1 VSDKIKQYI
10 TRYSTMAKMSYRKVV
25 NYHPWAKKVVWIL
38 LILLAVKI
46 TMSLYGHYKK
56 SKKSAVLTVQVSQV
70 RKQSM
75 PVLIKSPGSISA
87 INSVSITPQITG
99 IIKNIAFEAGDYVE
113 KGQLL
118 FEIEQAPFLESLR
131 QAKATLS
138 RDESTL
144 IQNKADA
151 KRYDE
156 LAKKEY
162 VTRQQAEQT
171 ATTVLAQT
179 AIVEASRA
187 LVQQAEIQLDYT
199 IIQAP
204 MNGKTGDF
212 TVNQGD
218 LVVANSQTP
227 LVVINQSNLLWV
239 SFNLAQSYL
248 PSILRYQ
255 QEAPLTVNVFPDHD
269 ETTLLGTGELV
280 LIDNAINTQT
290 GTVLL
295 KGKIKNPDNKL
306 WPGMMV
312 NVELV
317 LTIEPNAIVVPGN
330 AIQFDQTGNF
340 VYCVENGKARVKRVV
355 VSRQIKG
362 LAVITTG
369 LTGDETVI
377 TTIAPDLV
385 DGSVVAISGNGA

>member
-1 VSDKIKQYI
+1 M
-10 TRYSTMAKMSYRKVV
+10 RYQAMAKRWYLKVIH
-25 NYHPWAKKVVWIL
+25 YHPWAKKVLWIL

-46 TMSLYGHYKK
+46 TSALYTHYQK
-56 SKKSAVLTVQVSQV
+56 SKKSAVLSVQVSTV
-70 RKQSM
+70 HRQSM
-75 PVLIKSPGSISA
+75 PVLIKAPGSISA
-87 INSVSITPQITG
+87 INAVSITPQVTG
-99 IIKNIAFEAGDYVE
+99 IIKHIAFEAGDYVE

-118 FEIEQAPFLESLR
+118 FEIEQAPFLENLR

-204 MNGKTGDF
+204 MSGKTGDF
-212 TVNQGD
+212 TVNPGD

-227 LVVINQSNLLWV
+227 LVVINQSNPLWV

-248 PSILRYQ
+248 SSILRYQ
-255 QEAPLTVNVFPDHD
+255 KEAPLTVNVFSDHD
-269 ETTLLGTGELV
+269 ETHLLGTGKLV

-295 KGKIKNPDNKL
+295 KGKINNSDNTL

-317 LTIEPNAIVVPGN
+317 LTIEPGAIVIPGN
-330 AIQFDQTGNF
+330 AVQFDQTGNF
-340 VYCVENGKARVKRVV
+340 VYCVEKGKARVKRIV
-355 VSRQIKG
+355 VSRQMQG
-362 LAVITTG
+362 LAVIRTG
-369 LTGDETVI
+369 LIGNEIII
-377 TTIAPDLV
+377 TTISPDLAE
-385 DGSVVAISGNGA
+385 GSAVAISGNGS